1 MTVAASYD
9 PLYPLKGAVHV
20 ANDVLELVEID
31 IYQFLLC
38 HSGKTAV
45 FRHLQNRMMKVSE
58 RFLFAYISIS
68 IHLSLQPTGPPNGP
82 LCLDSTLGHYR
93 HAGDD
98 GDWCSGC
105 RLAAA
110 ASSRSFAADAE

>member
-45 FRHLQNRMMKVSE
+45 FRHLQNRMMKVSVQ
-58 RFLFAYISIS
+58 FIDCLHLYIYTSF
-68 IHLSLQPTGPPNGP
+68 P
-82 LCLDSTLGHYR
+82 STHRPSEWTALP
-93 HAGDD
+93 
-98 GDWCSGC
+98 
-105 RLAAA
+105 
-110 ASSRSFAADAE
+110 